1 MKRTFNSLILV
12 ALLATQLITPNAF
25 AACTQGG
32 QCNIGGCTAMQYLYN
47 YDFSETCSPV
57 VWFKNTAGSST
68 IVKSGGTEMCGGYFG
83 SYVRMN
89 YNNLSTSKIWQTV
102 AIPSTE
108 TRTHWLAA
116 WNISID
122 DPHQDSQNTLFV
134 RVTDV
139 TTSTIIGQ
147 SSVYYGDTT
156 DPDCRLDIL
165 SLGTRN
171 LAGHTIQ
178 VEIVGYVTYTDT
190 HFYLTNVSLVSSF
203 S

>member
-1 MKRTFNSLILV
+1 MKRTFNSLILT
-12 ALLATQLITPNAF
+12 ALLATQLIAPNAF

-32 QCNIGGCTAMQYLYN
+32 QCNIGGCTAVQYLYD
-47 YDFSETCSPV
+47 YDFSETCSPI
-57 VWFKNTAGSST
+57 VWFKNNAGSST
-68 IVKSGGTEMCGGYFG
+68 IVKSGGTEMCDGYFQ

-89 YNNLSTSKIWQTV
+89 YNNGSSSKIWQTV
-102 AIPSTE
+102 TIPSNE

-122 DPHQDSQNTLFV
+122 DPHQDSDNDVYV

-139 TTSTIIGQ
+139 TTSTLIGQ
-147 SSVYYGDTT
+147 SQIYYGDTV

-165 SLGTRN
+165 SLGTRD

-178 VEIVGYVTYTDT
+178 LEITSHVSYSDT
-190 HFYLTNVSLVSSF
+190 HFYLTNVSLVGSF